1 MNRFRWIYVIPAVHV
16 PLHSSGSDSKSR
28 FKFRGLQPSSF
39 VTGRPRPRRKT
50 KPRPPYD
57 HAYPPL
63 PSSNIYRP
71 SDKFL
76 NESRQVFSSPQFRPR
91 RDVKLIQIRRNT
103 FIFTDLLNL
112 GEIKRIRSLAYQVS
126 RIIGEPSKSG
136 KRRRKFSILVDP
148 NRKVFVHLLFYSEE
162 DRFERSRS
170 LLARRKHRPRCVRRS
185 REPVAE
191 ITGRRAIMGVGMF
204 R

>member
-1 MNRFRWIYVIPAVHV
+1 MSPCTPVAPILNLDSNFVAFSLRLSLPADRGRDERPNRDRHTTTHIP
-16 PLHSSGSDSKSR
+16 
-28 FKFRGLQPSSF
+28 PSPH
-39 VTGRPRPRRKT
+39 R
-50 KPRPPYD
+50 
-57 HAYPPL
+57 
-63 PSSNIYRP
+63 NYRP

-91 RDVKLIQIRRNT
+91 RNVKLIQIRRNT

-126 RIIGEPSKSG
+126 RLIGEPSKSG

-170 LLARRKHRPRCVRRS
+170 LLARRKHRPRCVCRS